1 MSVQRVT
8 LAGQHGLFTSI
19 KGGPASTT
27 ARGDGFGAGHGRSSS
42 KQLIQLSF
50 GEGIGKDES
59 PVFEATGAKHDRGEH
74 FINSGGGLNPAH
86 VGAGAV
92 GAGDGHW
99 NLGMALAPMVGG

>member
-8 LAGQHGLFTSI
+8 LAGKHGLFAAVKSS
-19 KGGPASTT
+19 PASTT
-27 ARGDGFGAGHGRSSS
+27 ARGDGFGASHGRSSS
-42 KQLIQLSF
+42 KQLVQLSF

-59 PVFEATGAKHDRGEH
+59 PVLEATGAKHDRGEH